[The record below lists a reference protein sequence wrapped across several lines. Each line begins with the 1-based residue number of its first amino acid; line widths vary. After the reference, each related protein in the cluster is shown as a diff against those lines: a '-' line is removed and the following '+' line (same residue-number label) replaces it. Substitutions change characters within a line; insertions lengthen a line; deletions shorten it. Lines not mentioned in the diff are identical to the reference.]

1 MLQTY
6 KAVLRGDRLEWTGA
20 APGNIDAVEGVE
32 VYVTIVQDEG
42 VAPSAVSDGK
52 AMAEALGKLAA
63 SGAALDISDP
73 AAWQRDERQDRVLP
87 GRDS

>member
-20 APGNIDAVEGVE
+20 APGNIDEVEGVE
-32 VYVTIVQDEG
+32 VYVTIVQDDG
-42 VAPSAVSDGK
+42 VVPSTVTDGK

-63 SGAALDISDP
+63 SGAVLDISDP